1 MRAWESETYALW
13 DRNAADFDARAVD
26 LPGYGNRTGR
36 MHAQRLLEDSMKVW
50 KR

>member
-13 DRNAADFDARAVD
+13 DRNTTYFDARAIN
-26 LPGYGNRTGR
+26 LPGHGDGTSRV
-36 MHAQRLLEDSMKVW
+36 HAQRLLEYSMKVW